1 MLDSHFAGC
10 GLRAWGIRAAAA
22 LVMVSGTAFGQNLTQ
37 NAPSTSFVQPEDEPE
52 LNEPGGRVNVDEN
65 LITELFVNDEDLNTV
80 LQLLGVQAQK
90 NIVTGQS
97 VAGRVTANFYG
108 VTFYEA
114 LEAILNVNGYGYIE
128 RGNFIYV
135 YGLEELERIQ
145 EATRTRKSE
154 LVHLNYISAKD
165 AAAFVEPML
174 SDSGIITLSPEAA
187 EFRIPGDVPAGAE
200 DYAATSTI
208 VVTDYE
214 EEVDAILDMLEQID
228 TRPAQVL
235 VESTIL
241 QTSLNEANAFGIDF
255 SIVGDL
261 DFSEF
266 TGSGGPLAVV
276 PSLISGQGGT
286 LVGGTETPIATPDDG
301 DGGGV
306 TSTAGNTQGP
316 ATFRAGVVS
325 GDFAVFM
332 RMLDEVTDVTILSSP
347 KLLTLNRQPA
357 RVLVGRKIGYL
368 SSTTTE
374 TATTQSVEF
383 LDTGTQLYFRPF
395 VSSDGFIRMELK
407 PQVSDAEIREV
418 TAVGGSAITIPDEIT
433 NELTTNV
440 MVRDGQTIVL
450 GGLFRETT
458 SVTRRQVPFLGD
470 VPILGHA
477 FRGTDDSSQR
487 QEIVFLVKPTVVN
500 DQILLD
506 EADRAL
512 AVIDNARTGI
522 RKGLLPWS
530 RTKMTANLNVAAQE
544 LIRKGEYK
552 KALFKIQQSLSLD
565 PTQTNVIAMREGL
578 VGEEH
583 AWEFSFL
590 QEIIDGEID
599 EMFDAEMEENEAVS
613 NLQRLSV
620 PGERTTAEFP
630 TPATPAEEAPIT
642 KEWDFTANAEENF
655 ETQDEP
661 FTDNPEA
668 SDEIE
673 FADFPV
679 DDEGGE

>member
-1 MLDSHFAGC
+1 MPAQ
-10 GLRAWGIRAAAA
+10 A
-22 LVMVSGTAFGQNLTQ
+22 
-37 NAPSTSFVQPEDEPE
+37 QPEGEPS
-52 LNEPGGRVNVDEN
+52 LNEPGGKVNVDEN

-90 NIVTGQS
+90 NVVTGQS

-145 EATRTRKSE
+145 EATRTRRSE
-154 LVHLNYISAKD
+154 LVKLNYVSAQD
-165 AAAFVEPML
+165 VQIFVEPML
-174 SDSGIITLSPEAA
+174 SEKGSITVSPETAP
-187 EFRIPGDVPAGAE
+187 FSLPGDVPTGADSFAAG
-200 DYAATSTI
+200 STVI
-208 VVTDYE
+208 VTDYD
-214 EEVDAILDMLEQID
+214 EEVDAILEMIELID

-266 TGSGGPLAVV
+266 TGSGGPLSVV
-276 PSLISGQGGT
+276 PSLIGGQGGT
-286 LVGGTETPIATPDDG
+286 LVGGTDTPIATPDDG
-301 DGGGV
+301 KGGGV
-306 TSTAGNTQGP
+306 TSTVGNTAGP
-316 ATFRAGVVS
+316 ATFRAGIVS

-374 TATTQSVEF
+374 TSTTQSVQF

-395 VSSDGFIRMELK
+395 ISNDGFIRMELK

-418 TAVGGSAITIPDEIT
+418 TAVGGSAITIPDEVT

-450 GGLFRETT
+450 GGLFRESTT
-458 SVTRRQVPFLGD
+458 VTRRQIPFLGD
-470 VPILGHA
+470 IPILGHA
-477 FRGTDDSSQR
+477 FRGNDDESIR
-487 QEIVFLVKPTVVN
+487 QEIVFMVKPTVVN

-512 AVIDNARTGI
+512 ATIDNARTGI

-530 RTKMTANLNVAAQE
+530 RTKLTAIYNVEAQE
-544 LIRKGEYK
+544 LIAQGDYK
-552 KALFKIQQSLSLD
+552 KALFKIQQSLSMN
-565 PTQTNVIAMREGL
+565 PAQPNVIAMRENL
-578 VGEEH
+578 VGQESS
-583 AWEFSFL
+583 WNDSYL
-590 QEIIDGEID
+590 DEIISGEL
-599 EMFDAEMEENEAVS
+599 ES
-613 NLQRLSV
+613 L
-620 PGERTTAEFP
+620 
-630 TPATPAEEAPIT
+630 
-642 KEWDFTANAEENF
+642 
-655 ETQDEP
+655 
-661 FTDNPEA
+661 
-668 SDEIE
+668 
-673 FADFPV
+673 
-679 DDEGGE
+679 

>member
-1 MLDSHFAGC
+1 MLESHFAGR
-10 GLRAWGIRAAAA
+10 GLRAWGIRAAAL
-22 LVMVSGTAFGQNLTQ
+22 LVTVSGAALS
-37 NAPSTSFVQPEDEPE
+37 AVPAMAQPEGEPS
-52 LNEPGGRVNVDEN
+52 LNEPGGKVNVDEN

-90 NIVTGQS
+90 NVVTGQS
-97 VAGRVTANFYG
+97 VSGRVTANFYG

-135 YGLEELERIQ
+135 YGLEELDRIQ
-145 EATRTRKSE
+145 EATRTRRSE
-154 LVHLNYISAKD
+154 LIKLNYVSAKD
-165 AAAFVEPML
+165 VQAFVEPML
-174 SDSGIITLSPEAA
+174 SDKGSITVSPEAGA
-187 EFRIPGDVPAGAE
+187 FSLPGDIPTGA
-200 DYAATSTI
+200 DNYASGSTV
-208 VVTDYE
+208 VVTDYD
-214 EEVDAILDMLEQID
+214 EEVDAILAMIAQID

-266 TGSGGPLAVV
+266 TGSGGPLAVI

-286 LVGGTETPIATPDDG
+286 LVGGTETPIATPSDG
-301 DGGGV
+301 KGGGA
-306 TSTAGNTQGP
+306 TSTVGNTAGP
-316 ATFRAGVVS
+316 ATFRAGIVS

-374 TATTQSVEF
+374 TSTTQSVQF

-395 VSSDGFIRMELK
+395 ISNDGFIRMELR
-407 PQVSDAEIREV
+407 PSVSDAEIREV
-418 TAVGGSAITIPDEIT
+418 TAVGGSAITIPDEVT

-450 GGLFRETT
+450 GGLFRESTT
-458 SVTRRQVPFLGD
+458 VTRRQIPFLGD
-470 VPILGHA
+470 IPFLGAA
-477 FRGTDDSSQR
+477 FRGNDDESLR

-512 AVIDNARTGI
+512 ATIDNARTGI

-530 RTKMTANLNVAAQE
+530 RTKITAIYNVQAQE
-544 LIRKGEYK
+544 LIAQGNYK
-552 KALFKIQQSLSLD
+552 KALFKIQQSLSLN
-565 PTQTNVIAMREGL
+565 PAQPNVIAMRENL
-578 VGEEH
+578 VGQENS
-583 AWEFSFL
+583 WNDSYL
-590 QEIIDGEID
+590 DEIITGELESLFD
-599 EMFDAEMEENEAVS
+599 EKKNNSVS
-613 NLQRLSV
+613 NLVPAKV
-620 PGERTTAEFP
+620 PGARPELPPTFQGAQTTE
-630 TPATPAEEAPIT
+630 TAT
-642 KEWDFTANAEENF
+642 NSQQF
-655 ETQDEP
+655 EGEGADKSTEP
-661 FTDNPEA
+661 G
-668 SDEIE
+668 E
-673 FADFPV
+673 FADFPA
-679 DDEGGE
+679 DSDGSDE

>member
-1 MLDSHFAGC
+1 MLESHCAGR
-10 GLRAWGIRAAAA
+10 GLRAWGIRAAAL
-22 LVMVSGTAFGQNLTQ
+22 LVMVSGAAVGALPAQ
-37 NAPSTSFVQPEDEPE
+37 AQPEGEPS
-52 LNEPGGRVNVDEN
+52 LNEPGGKVNVDEN

-90 NIVTGQS
+90 NVVTGQS

-135 YGLEELERIQ
+135 YGLEELDRIQ
-145 EATRTRKSE
+145 EATRTRRSE
-154 LVHLNYISAKD
+154 LIKLNYVSAKD
-165 AAAFVEPML
+165 VQAFVEPML
-174 SDSGIITLSPEAA
+174 SDKGSITVSPDAGA
-187 EFRIPGDVPAGAE
+187 FQLPGDIPTGA
-200 DYAATSTI
+200 DSYASGSTV
-208 VVTDYE
+208 VVTDYD
-214 EEVDAILDMLEQID
+214 EEVDAVLAMIAQID
-228 TRPAQVL
+228 TRPSQVL

-261 DFSEF
+261 DFSDF
-266 TGSGGPLAVV
+266 AGSGGPLSIIPAMVG
-276 PSLISGQGGT
+276 GQST
-286 LVGGTETPIATPDDG
+286 SLVGGTETDIAAPSDG
-301 DGGGV
+301 KGGGA
-306 TSTAGNTQGP
+306 TSTVGNTGGP
-316 ATFRAGVVS
+316 ATFRAGIVS

-374 TATTQSVEF
+374 TSTTQSVEF

-395 VSSDGFIRMELK
+395 ISNDGFIRMELR
-407 PQVSDAEIREV
+407 PSVSDAEIREV
-418 TAVGGSAITIPDEIT
+418 TAVGGSAITIPDEVT

-450 GGLFRETT
+450 GGLFRESTT
-458 SVTRRQVPFLGD
+458 VTRRQIPFLGD
-470 VPILGHA
+470 IPILGHA
-477 FRGTDDSSQR
+477 FRGNDDESIR

-512 AVIDNARTGI
+512 ATVDNARTGM

-530 RTKMTANLNVAAQE
+530 RTKITAIYNVEAQE
-544 LIRKGEYK
+544 LIAQGNYK
-552 KALFKIQQSLSLD
+552 KALFKIQQSLSLN
-565 PTQTNVIAMREGL
+565 PAQPNVIAMRENL
-578 VGEEH
+578 VGVEQS
-583 AWEFSFL
+583 WNDSYL
-590 QEIIDGEID
+590 DEIIHGELESLFEKKTND
-599 EMFDAEMEENEAVS
+599 SVS
-613 NLQRLSV
+613 NVTRVTV
-620 PGERTTAEFP
+620 PGAPANPAQGFTTAQNSQGQTGESAD
-630 TPATPAEEAPIT
+630 T
-642 KEWDFTANAEENF
+642 
-655 ETQDEP
+655 
-661 FTDNPEA
+661 TDQTG
-668 SDEIE
+668 DYV
-673 FADFPV
+673 DFPV
-679 DDEGGE
+679 ESDGSDASDDQ

>member
-1 MLDSHFAGC
+1 MLESHFAGR
-10 GLRAWGIRAAAA
+10 GLRAWGIRAAAL
-22 LVMVSGTAFGQNLTQ
+22 LVMASGAAFAAMPTQ
-37 NAPSTSFVQPEDEPE
+37 AQPEGEPS
-52 LNEPGGRVNVDEN
+52 LNEPGGKVNVDEN

-90 NIVTGQS
+90 NVVTGQS

-145 EATRTRKSE
+145 EATRTRRSE
-154 LVHLNYISAKD
+154 LVTLNYVSAKD
-165 AAAFVEPML
+165 VQVFVEPML
-174 SDSGIITLSPEAA
+174 SDKGSITVSPDAGT
-187 EFRIPGDVPAGAE
+187 FSLPGDVPTGADSFAAG
-200 DYAATSTI
+200 STVI
-208 VVTDYE
+208 ITDYD
-214 EEVDAILDMLEQID
+214 EEVDAILEMIALID

-276 PSLISGQGGT
+276 PSLIGGQGGT
-286 LVGGTETPIATPDDG
+286 LVGGTETPIATPSDG
-301 DGGGV
+301 KGGGA
-306 TSTAGNTQGP
+306 TSTVGNTAGP
-316 ATFRAGVVS
+316 ATFRAGVVA

-374 TATTQSVEF
+374 TSTTQSVQF

-395 VSSDGFIRMELK
+395 ISNDGFIRMELK

-418 TAVGGSAITIPDEIT
+418 TAVGGSAITIPDEVT

-450 GGLFRETT
+450 GGLFRESTT
-458 SVTRRQVPFLGD
+458 VTRRQIPFLGD
-470 VPILGHA
+470 IPILGAA
-477 FRGTDDSSQR
+477 FRGNDDESLR

-512 AVIDNARTGI
+512 ATIDNARTGI

-530 RTKMTANLNVAAQE
+530 RTKLTAIYNVEAQE
-544 LIRKGEYK
+544 LIAQGNYK
-552 KALFKIQQSLSLD
+552 KALFKIQQSLSLN
-565 PTQTNVIAMREGL
+565 PAQPNVIAMRENL
-578 VGEEH
+578 VGQESS
-583 AWEFSFL
+583 WNDSYL
-590 QEIIDGEID
+590 DEIISGELDSLFD
-599 EMFDAEMEENEAVS
+599 EKKNNAVS
-613 NLQRLSV
+613 NLIPAKVQGARPEL
-620 PGERTTAEFP
+620 PPTYQGAQTTQTAE
-630 TPATPAEEAPIT
+630 
-642 KEWDFTANAEENF
+642 NSQQF
-655 ETQDEP
+655 EGEGADSS
-661 FTDNPEA
+661 TD
-668 SDEIE
+668 SGE
-673 FADFPV
+673 FADFPIENDGS
-679 DDEGGE
+679 DDE